1 MNYLE
6 FPDGSLFWQQSTY
19 LRGINMSSIRLTTR
33 MKEEIARN
41 ALIKS
46 GVFTEL
52 EEVTKL
58 KNQLALDARVIA
70 FGGKKKTEEV
80 DQLSSKLV
88 AISEELEKMGCSF
101 YSYDG

>member
-1 MNYLE
+1 MCWSPENE
-6 FPDGSLFWQQSTY
+6 IRQQTTY

-58 KNQLALDARVIA
+58 KNEPPRVSWR
-70 FGGKKKTEEV
+70 V
-80 DQLSSKLV
+80 
-88 AISEELEKMGCSF
+88 F
-101 YSYDG
+101 YL

>member
-1 MNYLE
+1 
-6 FPDGSLFWQQSTY
+6 
-19 LRGINMSSIRLTTR
+19 

-58 KNQLALDARVIA
+58 A
-70 FGGKKKTEEV
+70 
-80 DQLSSKLV
+80 
-88 AISEELEKMGCSF
+88 
-101 YSYDG
+101 